1 MAAANELNKLIQK
14 YEKPW
19 NIKEIFLRIA
29 NTLTQIQAII
39 DNPQWSMH
47 EELEEKL
54 NDISHFF
61 ITEKFSTTVL
71 SVLEL
76 LAMRDANSWS
86 LARLWASN
94 TPLTPASFENM
105 RKSCRAWEAPWWES
119 PEWVRDREIAL
130 LWVYG
135 ITMDTL
141 GETFRILS
149 KSRNTL

>member
-29 NTLTQIQAII
+29 NILTQIQAII
-39 DNPQWSMH
+39 DNPQWSTR

-54 NDISHFF
+54 KDISHFF

-86 LARLWASN
+86 LARL
-94 TPLTPASFENM
+94 
-105 RKSCRAWEAPWWES
+105 
-119 PEWVRDREIAL
+119 
-130 LWVYG
+130 
-135 ITMDTL
+135 
-141 GETFRILS
+141 
-149 KSRNTL
+149 